1 MRLIQNPIKANADRN
16 PIKIYAYRN
25 GEFVYHDF
33 KISYKR
39 FESANTKFEHE
50 RSLNMLLNI
59 FLYAL
64 TATKTCKPSQF
75 FLLHLLVLNV
85 HIRFNSLCE
94 LSKIFFK
101 ERFLT
106 IL

>member
-64 TATKTCKPSQF
+64 TAKKLANQANF
-75 FLLHLLVLNV
+75 FFC
-85 HIRFNSLCE
+85 IY
-94 LSKIFFK
+94 LS
-101 ERFLT
+101 
-106 IL
+106 